1 MLNVKALDRS
11 VITKET
17 LRHVFNDDSVIKV
30 SCTGFHKELD
40 VYKVTT
46 KDGNVYTMYVHKDSV
61 TNTEK
66 VILKDFFKN
75 YRR

>member
-1 MLNVKALDRS
+1 MMNIKSLDRS

-17 LRHVFNDDSVIKV
+17 LRHVFKDDSVIKV
-30 SCTGFHKELD
+30 SCTGFHKELY

-46 KDGNVYTMYVHKDSV
+46 KDAEVYTMYVPKDSV
-61 TNTEK
+61 TDTEK

-75 YRR
+75 DRR